1 MKINKKMIQ
10 KIVLGTLVM
19 SAALLIGT
27 AAMAADT
34 GVWTTLSVTGSVG
47 ENLTLNVDEELR
59 FSDITDPSLARQH
72 TDISLGVRINDI
84 LSLSSGYRNTSTGE
98 HRPYVGLGLSL
109 IRGDL
114 DVDSVTKLELRDL
127 DSVRARTEVN
137 ASLNVTSD
145 VTVWVA
151 DEVFVDSSGI
161 TGNRA
166 STGVTKGLNDTFG
179 VSVYYLL
186 DSSIG
191 DATSHSN
198 VIGLGI
204 VAGL

>member
-1 MKINKKMIQ
+1 MNINKKMIQ
-10 KIVLGTLVM
+10 KIGLGALVM
-19 SAALLIGT
+19 SAALLIGN

-34 GVWTTLSVTGSVG
+34 AVWTTLSVTGSVG

-59 FSDITDPSLARQH
+59 YSDITDPTLARQH
-72 TDISLGVRINDI
+72 TDISLGVKINDI

-98 HRPYVGLGLSL
+98 HRPYVGLGLAL

-137 ASLNVTSD
+137 ASVNVTPD
-145 VTVWVA
+145 VTVWVT
-151 DEVFVDSSGI
+151 DEVFVDSSGV

-166 STGVTKGLNDTFG
+166 STGVTKGLNDTF
-179 VSVYYLL
+179 SVIAYYLL
-186 DSSIG
+186 DSTLG
-191 DATSHSN
+191 DSTSHTS
-198 VIGLGI
+198 VLGLGLS
-204 VAGL
+204 VGL